1 MSATPTRELD
11 QHTSSSPTKP
21 SQPKSFHAITTPSP
35 TDSESVTKE
44 KKPSPSNPEFV
55 SNWKNFNVGD
65 TKYIHHGHLSLIA
78 SSALKS
84 ETKTKPNKPSSPIT
98 KASSNKIVINKSIS
112 KLLGLS
118 EEAIDEKSIWPYKM
132 ETLNGIINLKIE
144 EEKTKQESIKKDLA
158 NTAIELL
165 TLAKSLNVPGELI
178 SYLFISDSVTSDSLN
193 ATISKIRNETQQLFL
208 KDLSEKS
215 KMDSIIGIKRKHSS
229 TSLKSSGSA
238 LVSPLRSPKKLPL
251 EIAHRRV
258 VSDGSDEISNKSMSK
273 MSSPP
278 QPPSLPLPL
287 PPTSVH
293 NHQPPPPLLPSLQFA
308 THPSSQN
315 QNQNQNQLHL
325 HVHLPSLPQQLV
337 PPMYPIFYTPQQVVP
352 QQYNQ
357 QQSQQTQQSQQPHS
371 LPSATQ
377 DGSGKVQ
384 DSPFA
389 QQYQVI
395 YPGHYSGA
403 PNFVRQQYPYYV
415 SSSPTQAAQ
424 QYIIQGPPVV
434 SQSHL
439 PQTSSSAAQPQTQ
452 QKQQQQPV
460 SSHHFESPDK
470 TTGKS
475 EDDTTPNKR
484 HKNTKGGSINFMITT
499 PKNPPKKRYNNSSS
513 K

>member
-1 MSATPTRELD
+1 MLSVANLVMSATPTRELD
-11 QHTSSSPTKP
+11 QHTRSSPTKA

-35 TDSESVTKE
+35 TDSESITKE

-84 ETKTKPNKPSSPIT
+84 ETKAKPEKLSSPIT
-98 KASSNKIVINKSIS
+98 KVSSNKIIIDKTIS
-112 KLLGLS
+112 NMLGLS
-118 EEAIDEKSIWPYKM
+118 EETIEEKSIWPYKM
-132 ETLNGIINLKIE
+132 ETLNGIISLKIE
-144 EEKTKQESIKKDLA
+144 EEKTKQENIKKDLA

-193 ATISKIRNETQQLFL
+193 ATISKIRNETHQLFL

-229 TSLKSSGSA
+229 TSIKSSGSA

-251 EIAHRRV
+251 EIAHRRI

-293 NHQPPPPLLPSLQFA
+293 NQQPPPQLLPSLQFV
-308 THPSSQN
+308 THPGT
-315 QNQNQNQLHL
+315 QNQLQL

-337 PPMYPIFYTPQQVVP
+337 PPMYPIFYTPQQ
-352 QQYNQ
+352 YNQ
-357 QQSQQTQQSQQPHS
+357 QQSQLTQQPHS
-371 LPSATQ
+371 LPNTTQ

-389 QQYQVI
+389 QKYQVV
-395 YPGHYSGA
+395 YPGPYTGG
-403 PNFVRQQYPYYV
+403 PNFVHQQYPYYV
-415 SSSPTQAAQ
+415 SSSPAQASQ
-424 QYIIQGPPVV
+424 QYIIPPVV
-434 SQSHL
+434 GQPHL
-439 PQTSSSAAQPQTQ
+439 QQQQLSTQPPAQP
-452 QKQQQQPV
+452 KQQQPV
-460 SSHHFESPDK
+460 PSHHFESPDK

-484 HKNTKGGSINFMITT
+484 HKNSKGGSINFMITT